1 MTYKSSYLGT
11 DKIMRVEVHCWGFK
25 GVNCRH
31 FLGSLQAKDN
41 RDGVVVKDI
50 SFGVRLPGLKPC
62 PTHAVAVH
70 S

>member
-25 GVNCRH
+25 GVNCH

-50 SFGVRLPGLKPC
+50 SFGVRLPGLEPC

-70 S
+70 P